1 MGQKIDWKKE
11 SKRLIFGLIGA
22 VIMAVN
28 IKTFV
33 RAGGLYPGG
42 FNGVTLLIQT
52 ICDRFFDITV
62 PFSPIS
68 LALNAIPAIISF
80 KAIGKRFTVITSI
93 LVVATSICDRFF
105 DITVP
110 FSPISLALNAIPA
123 IISFKAIGKR
133 FTVITS
139 ILVVATSFITDMV
152 PAIPITEDI
161 LLICIFGG
169 LINGVAISVALL
181 GGASTGGTDFIAI
194 YFAEKKKKDV
204 WNYILIGNVA
214 ILLIAGYL
222 FGWDKALYS
231 IIFQY
236 TSTQVIHLLY
246 QVQKKVTLFVVT
258 EEPEAVYQAIAEVTN
273 HSATEFS
280 ATGMYSNEKRKMI
293 YSVVSTMEAKR
304 NVF

>member
-1 MGQKIDWKKE
+1 MGRKFDWKKE

-80 KAIGKRFTVITSI
+80 KAIGKRFTV
-93 LVVATSICDRFF
+93 V
-105 DITVP
+105 
-110 FSPISLALNAIPA
+110 
-123 IISFKAIGKR
+123 
-133 FTVITS
+133 TS

-169 LINGVAISVALL
+169 LINGVAITIALL

-194 YFAEKKKKDV
+194 YFAEKKNKDV
-204 WNYILIGNVA
+204 WNYILVGNVA
-214 ILLIAGYL
+214 VLMIAGYL

-231 IIFQY
+231 IIFQF

-258 EEPEAVYQAIAEVTN
+258 EEPEAVYQAISEVTN

-280 ATGMYSNEKRKMI
+280 ATGMYSNEKRKMS
-293 YSVVSTMEAKR
+293 YSVVATMESKVLIQRVMEADPR
-304 NVF
+304 AFVNVVKTDTLIGRFYQKSNY

>member
-1 MGQKIDWKKE
+1 MGRKFDWKKE

-80 KAIGKRFTVITSI
+80 KAIGKRFTV
-93 LVVATSICDRFF
+93 V
-105 DITVP
+105 
-110 FSPISLALNAIPA
+110 
-123 IISFKAIGKR
+123 
-133 FTVITS
+133 TS

-169 LINGVAISVALL
+169 LINGVAITIALL

-194 YFAEKKKKDV
+194 YFAEKKNKDV
-204 WNYILIGNVA
+204 WNYILVGNVA
-214 ILLIAGYL
+214 VLMIAGYL

-231 IIFQY
+231 IIFQF

-258 EEPEAVYQAIAEVTN
+258 EEPEAVYQAISEVTN

-293 YSVVSTMEAKR
+293 YSVVSTMEAKVLIQR
-304 NVF
+304 VMEADPRAFVNVVKTDTLIGRFYQKCNY

>member
-1 MGQKIDWKKE
+1 MGRKFDWKKE

-80 KAIGKRFTVITSI
+80 KAIGKRFTV
-93 LVVATSICDRFF
+93 V
-105 DITVP
+105 
-110 FSPISLALNAIPA
+110 
-123 IISFKAIGKR
+123 
-133 FTVITS
+133 TS

-161 LLICIFGG
+161 LLICI
-169 LINGVAISVALL
+169 L

-194 YFAEKKKKDV
+194 YFAEKKNKDV
-204 WNYILIGNVA
+204 WNYILVGNVA
-214 ILLIAGYL
+214 VLMIAGYL

-231 IIFQY
+231 IIFQF

-258 EEPEAVYQAIAEVTN
+258 EEPEAVYQAISEVTN

-293 YSVVSTMEAKR
+293 YSVVSTMEAKVLIQR
-304 NVF
+304 VMEADPRAFVNVVKTDTLIGRFYQKSNY

>member
-1 MGQKIDWKKE
+1 MGQKMDWKKE

-33 RAGGLYPGG
+33 LAGGLYPGG
-42 FNGVTLLIQT
+42 FNGVTLLIQ
-52 ICDRFFDITV
+52 
-62 PFSPIS
+62 
-68 LALNAIPAIISF
+68 A
-80 KAIGKRFTVITSI
+80 
-93 LVVATSICDRFF
+93 ICDRFF

-204 WNYILIGNVA
+204 WNYILMGNVA
-214 ILLIAGYL
+214 ILLLAGYL

-293 YSVVSTMEAKR
+293 YSVVSTMEAKVLIQR
-304 NVF
+304 VMEADPKAFVNVVKTDTLIGRFYQKPNY